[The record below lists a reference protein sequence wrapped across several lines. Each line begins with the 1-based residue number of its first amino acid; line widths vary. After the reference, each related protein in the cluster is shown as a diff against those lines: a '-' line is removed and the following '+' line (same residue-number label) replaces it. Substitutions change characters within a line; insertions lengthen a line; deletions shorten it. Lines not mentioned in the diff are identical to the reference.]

1 MKLDVEFR
9 ETRQSF
15 AAEFKCAQVVQTGAP
30 CKAGENIEI
39 DVVNGAIMATLTL
52 SGTGYDYIYPGTGD
66 EAEKDNTRPITSAG
80 VYLQIG
86 NINALLETI

>member
-1 MKLDVEFR
+1 VKLDVEFR

-39 DVVNGAIMATLTL
+39 DEDGAISVITT
-52 SGTGYDYIYPGTGD
+52 D